1 MTDTFHN
8 CGKASCRVFLFL
20 ACSMFLWAGLA
31 GASFENDIIGRTKI
45 LTSNEL
51 AGRGSGTEE
60 VYAAG
65 EILAGWFK
73 DLGLEPGFGG
83 TWFQEFPLSGNGW
96 TGDDL
101 TGKMGRNIAAILP
114 GEGPLSEQYIVVGA
128 HYDHLGRLVVAP
140 EGAAPPSD
148 GEYYAGANDNASGL
162 TVLFEM
168 AALAVKGDFPTEAP
182 SGGRRS
188 LLFFCFAAE
197 EVGLQGSGYLAS
209 HMPVPLDQVTAM
221 INFDTV
227 GQLSDNRLY
236 VSGVGT
242 AAALTEIAK
251 SANSVGFDL
260 SLAQGGWSG
269 SDHMSFNTKEV
280 PVLFIFGGPYRQY
293 NTPDDVWSTLQP
305 ESLTKVATYGFE
317 LMSRLAVYEEDL
329 SWIMV
334 AEKVLRPT
342 DGAAQNKNTWF
353 GSLPDFTDK
362 ISGYKLGGI
371 FDGSPADKAG
381 LRKGDIIIKLAGHD
395 VTDLPTFT
403 TSLRRNEPGDV
414 VEVTILRDGNP
425 LNFTVVLGDRS
436 QRK

>member
-1 MTDTFHN
+1 M
-8 CGKASCRVFLFL
+8 RRFLPF
-20 ACSMFLWAGLA
+20 LA
-31 GASFENDIIGRTKI
+31 GAMLLVASYAGAAFEAGIIERTRI

-65 EILAGWFK
+65 EILADWFS
-73 DLGLEPGFGG
+73 DLGLTPGFEGS
-83 TWFQEFPLSGNGW
+83 WFQEFPLSGTGW

-101 TGKMGRNIAAILP
+101 SGKTGRNIAAIIP
-114 GEGPLSEQYIVVGA
+114 GEGKLAHRFVVIGA

-140 EGAAPPSD
+140 AGSPPPADGA
-148 GEYYAGANDNASGL
+148 YYAGANDNASGL

-168 AALAVKGDFPTEAP
+168 AARASRGAFPKDIQ
-182 SGGRRS
+182 SSGRRS

-197 EVGLQGSGYLAS
+197 EVGLQGSGYLVS
-209 HMPVPLDQVTAM
+209 HMPVPLENVDAM

-227 GQLSDNRLY
+227 GQLSDNILY

-242 AAALTEIAK
+242 AAALPEIVE
-251 SANSVGFDL
+251 SANTVGFDL

-280 PVLFIFGGPYRQY
+280 PVIFIFGGPYRQY
-293 NTPDDVWSTLQP
+293 NTPGDIWSTLQP
-305 ESLTKVATYGFE
+305 ESLAKVASYGWE
-317 LMSRLAVYEEDL
+317 LMGRLAVFEGDL
-329 SWIMV
+329 TWGMV

-342 DGAAQNKNTWF
+342 DGVTQNKNTWF

-371 FDGSPADKAG
+371 FDNSPADKAG
-381 LRKGDIIIKLAGHD
+381 LRKGDVIIKLAGHD
-395 VTDLPTFT
+395 VTDLPSFT
-403 TSLRRNEPGDV
+403 TSLRMNEPGDV
-414 VEVTILRDGNP
+414 VEVTILREGNP